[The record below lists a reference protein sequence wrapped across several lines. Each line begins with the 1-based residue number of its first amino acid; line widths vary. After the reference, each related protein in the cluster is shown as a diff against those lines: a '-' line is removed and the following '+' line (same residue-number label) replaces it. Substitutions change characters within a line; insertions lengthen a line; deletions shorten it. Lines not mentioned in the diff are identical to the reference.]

1 MKRGYVY
8 KRPVKKSHYSNF
20 RRNLIVTLIFL
31 IAIGGIAYFIYTGL
45 HHQPANSAIS
55 KAEITE
61 ITGNKKTFTNDYF
74 EFKDTGDWVLDK
86 DSTKPDRIVYHKFRK
101 NDQQHEL
108 IVYINQVPIPLYLAT
123 QRALP
128 VRIVNNNS
136 FQVTNVSNPCGSLYA
151 KGEPHKVKEM
161 VVNNTTMLCDPDA
174 QQYFV
179 VIGEVNGNYVLNL
192 KRSNGTP
199 IQFIITYKDTGADA
213 QPDSLLNIASSF
225 KTR

>member
-1 MKRGYVY
+1 MKNGYEY

-20 RRNLIVTLIFL
+20 RRNLIILLLFVAAFAAL
-31 IAIGGIAYFIYTGL
+31 GYFIYSGL
-45 HHQPANSAIS
+45 RNQPSQSAIS
-55 KAEITE
+55 KVETTE

-74 EFKDTGDWVLDK
+74 QFEDTGDWVLDK
-86 DSTKPDRIVYHKFRK
+86 SSTTANRIVYHKFRK
-101 NDQQHEL
+101 NDLQHEL

-123 QRALP
+123 QRVLP

-136 FQVTNVSNPCGSLYA
+136 FQVTNVSSPCGTTYA
-151 KGEPHKVKEM
+151 KGELHKVKE
-161 VVNNTTMLCDPDA
+161 VVINFTTMLCDPEG

-179 VIGEVNGNYVLNL
+179 VFGEVSGNYQINL

-199 IQFIITYKDTGADA
+199 VQFVITYKDTGADP
-213 QPDSLLNIASSF
+213 QPDSLINIASSF